1 MHTQPHQRGCHWYTG
16 LSVGPPDM
24 RGRARALNLKR
35 AGVRFPGHLM
45 PEVVATLTAAQ
56 SAAEAATA
64 GAAAAA
70 GAAAPAAAAPD
81 ALRAAALGAVGLAR
95 VEPAPPVDR
104 RALAKMLRCAP
115 QLPAGRDVRTRVR
128 MCRAPQDAGAGA
140 RGSAALLTRRTC
152 CATCL
157 PLAPARTT
165 DSARVCLPWRAGR
178 QRRCSTSS
186 SPSPSWRRL
195 GPGRRAGAGQRRAHR
210 TAPRSPARP
219 RG

>member
-1 MHTQPHQRGCHWYTG
+1 MLEIRYE
-16 LSVGPPDM
+16 L
-24 RGRARALNLKR
+24 RALNLHR

-104 RALAKMLRCAP
+104 RALTKMLRCVRP
-115 QLPAGRDVRTRVR
+115 LPSGCGVKTRAHV
-128 MCRAPQDAGAGA
+128 P
-140 RGSAALLTRRTC
+140 
-152 CATCL
+152 CATG
-157 PLAPARTT
+157 
-165 DSARVCLPWRAGR
+165 GR
-178 QRRCSTSS
+178 RRSSEARRC
-186 SPSPSWRRL
+186 
-195 GPGRRAGAGQRRAHR
+195 
-210 TAPRSPARP
+210 
-219 RG
+219 